1 MPNGQNGF
9 ALRNKGFG
17 SECPKWPIWRLK
29 PDLPL
34 PASFDVLLAPKHAIQ
49 SCNLLS

>member
-1 MPNGQNGF
+1 M
-9 ALRNKGFG
+9 
-17 SECPKWPIWRLK
+17 SEMADLAPQTG
-29 PDLPL
+29 LPL